1 MVCATAVL
9 TVLRI
14 EYTTPFPTLP
24 NTLHYPFKFS
34 DNLIPVIAIWTP
46 EQHRHN
52 PALRIH
58 DKLDSTEGA
67 SN

>member
-14 EYTTPFPTLP
+14 EYTAPFPTPP
-24 NTLHYPFKFS
+24 NTLHYPFEFS
-34 DNLIPVIAIWTP
+34 YNLIPVIAIWTP

-52 PALRIH
+52 PALRV
-58 DKLDSTEGA
+58 DNKFDSTEGA